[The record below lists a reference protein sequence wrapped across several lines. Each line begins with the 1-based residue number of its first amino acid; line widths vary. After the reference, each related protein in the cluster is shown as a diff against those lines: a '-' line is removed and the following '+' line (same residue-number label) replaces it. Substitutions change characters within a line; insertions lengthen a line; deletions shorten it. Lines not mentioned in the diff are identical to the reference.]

1 MAIVNSSTEG
11 LNCLHGML
19 DNQMQQLT
27 SPFGYEPLVIWNIS
41 RQIDNPPNDKAW
53 LMVMNV
59 IDSDEQTGFGRPRK
73 YTVLGTYNVFI
84 HYPQQGTIFQ
94 PVDEVSEN
102 IKTAFYRQ
110 AVLRPYNILSATI
123 NDVNPIEQWNRKQI
137 AISYRFQ
144 YFV

>member
-11 LNCLHGML
+11 LNCLRSML
-19 DNQMQQLT
+19 EGQMEQLT
-27 SPFGYEPLVIWNIS
+27 QPLGYIPTIAWKIS
-41 RQIDNPPNDKAW
+41 EQIDNPANDKAW
-53 LMVMNV
+53 LLMMNV
-59 IDSDEQTGFGRPRK
+59 IDSDSQTAFGRPRR

-84 HYPQQGTIFQ
+84 HYPQQGTAYL

-102 IKTAFYRQ
+102 IKTAFYEQR
-110 AVLRPYNILSATI
+110 VLRPYNILSATI
-123 NDVNPIEQWNRKQI
+123 NDVDPIEQWNRKQI